1 VAARVTAAHAAFG
14 AGVGTHEVVR
24 QSSTRAVLR
33 WLRGRPD
40 LSECSAGATRPDS
53 AAARV
58 LGRIAIRHV
67 LIDAG
72 MPDAELPALSE
83 IGITPDGFGRP
94 VVSLPARTAE
104 WMRARRLGLDLSL
117 AHAGHRLLAVAL
129 AAP

>member
-1 VAARVTAAHAAFG
+1 MVAHQAVAPVIG
-14 AGVGTHEVVR
+14 AHEVVR
-24 QSSTRAVLR
+24 QSSTGAVLR

-40 LSECSAGATRPDS
+40 LAECGAGATRPDT

-67 LIDAG
+67 LLEAG
-72 MPDAELPALSE
+72 MPHAELPALSE
-83 IGITPDGFGRP
+83 IGIARDGFGRP

>member
-1 VAARVTAAHAAFG
+1 MTSAHEAAGPARSG
-14 AGVGTHEVVR
+14 HEAVR
-24 QSSTRAVLR
+24 QSSTGAVLR
-33 WLRGRPD
+33 WLRKRPD
-40 LSECSAGATRPDS
+40 LSGCAAGAARPDT

-58 LGRIAIRHV
+58 LGRIAVRRV
-67 LIDAG
+67 LLDAG
-72 MPDAELPALSE
+72 MPPADLPALSE
-83 IGITPDGFGRP
+83 IGVAPDRFGRP

>member
-1 VAARVTAAHAAFG
+1 MAARVMPSHEAAGRVRG
-14 AGVGTHEVVR
+14 AHEVVR

-40 LSECSAGATRPDS
+40 LSELGAGTTRPET

-58 LGRIAIRHV
+58 LGRIAIRRV
-67 LIDAG
+67 LLDAG
-72 MPDAELPALSE
+72 MPHEELPALSE
-83 IGITPDGFGRP
+83 IDIAPDAFGRP
-94 VVSLPARTAE
+94 VVRLPARTAD
-104 WMRARRLGLDLSL
+104 WMRSRRLGLDLSL